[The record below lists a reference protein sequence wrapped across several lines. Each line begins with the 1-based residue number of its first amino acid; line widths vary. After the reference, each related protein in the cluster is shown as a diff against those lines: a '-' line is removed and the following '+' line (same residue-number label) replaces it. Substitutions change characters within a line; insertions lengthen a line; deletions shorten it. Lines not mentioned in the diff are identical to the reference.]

1 MKIPA
6 YHKDLKTLH
15 VNTLKPRAYFIPYD
29 SLEDALSGDRNNS
42 YYLTNLC
49 GTWSFKYF
57 DSYEDVTD
65 ELFSADY
72 TDSSLC
78 DVKVPGNFQLYKV
91 GEFDRPLYSNLM
103 YPFPTDPPFVPEDN
117 PCGVYFKDF
126 DVSEEM
132 LARDS
137 IITFEGVASCFYI
150 YVNGVFAGYSQIS
163 HATSEFDISKYLHLG
178 KNRITVLNVKWCDGS
193 YLEDQDF
200 FRLSGIFREV
210 YILSRNKTRAQD
222 IEIRREISDDLKTA
236 VIKVKCDLTES
247 TSVLYGLSSPSG
259 ELAVQGE
266 AENGEFEIKL
276 ENPLLWNDEAPYI
289 YTLFVTVEDEII
301 PFAVALCKAEIKDKK
316 LLINN
321 KPVKLRGINRHDSSA
336 ENGYAVTLDEMK
348 RDLLLLKSANVNAI
362 RTSHYPND
370 PRFYDLAE
378 ALGFYFINEADI
390 ETHGMGYNNEHE
402 WDWTRWSM
410 LSEIPEW
417 REAYVDRA
425 AHLYE
430 RDKNHGS
437 VIMWSLG
444 NESGCGKNHRA
455 MREYIKGRD
464 KNAIVHYEN
473 AHLEFKAVPEGEDF
487 SDISDVE
494 SRMYAGTKYIEG
506 YLNKPEYTKP
516 FYMCE
521 YVCSMS
527 TGDVYDFWKLVDKYD
542 NFCGG
547 CIWEFCDHAIN
558 IPDENGNARYYY
570 GGDFGDFPNNGICCV
585 DGLVFPDRTPRPGY
599 YDMKKVYE
607 PFRGSYKNGVLTLR
621 SVRYF
626 KAFSDLSLKWVV
638 SENGKKLACGEIES
652 LNIEPQC
659 EKAYTL
665 FDETE
670 FTLSENAFLT
680 VTLHQRNDT
689 PWQKK
694 GYEVGFLQFELPAN
708 SKPEKACASQN
719 NFSYENGER
728 LVTIACGDVTYTFD
742 KPYGRISSIKNG
754 EKELLSAPFT
764 FDIYHPLTYNGG
776 SKDAWLDNHFHK
788 AKQKTYSTTVTETE
802 NGVAVSSSFAFGGPS
817 NPPVLKG
824 TVTYTFRL
832 DGTVNISASGKVREG
847 LPPLPRL
854 GIKLELSNDFE
865 KINYFGLGGT
875 GETYPDRFAAARY
888 GEFNTTVTDSFVH
901 YVRPQENGLHY
912 KTRRLALATESGT
925 SLHVLPY
932 GMKDFSFN
940 ASHISTEQINN
951 ARHDFELCPENKTI
965 LNLDWRFNAI
975 SENGE
980 LDTPE
985 NKRLLKDK
993 DFEFGFSLKI
1003 VNEV

>member
-1 MKIPA
+1 MKTPA

-29 SLEDALSGDRNNS
+29 SLEDALTGDRNNS
-42 YYLTNLC
+42 YYLTSLC
-49 GTWSFKYF
+49 GNWSFKYF
-57 DSYEDVTD
+57 DTYEDVTD
-65 ELFSADY
+65 DLFAADY
-72 TDSSLC
+72 NSNSLPE
-78 DVKVPGNFQLYKV
+78 VEVPGNFQLYKV
-91 GEFDRPLYSNLM
+91 GEYDRPLYSNLM

-126 DVSEEM
+126 TVNEEM
-132 LARDS
+132 LSRDS
-137 IITFEGVASCFYI
+137 IITFEGVASCFYLYI
-150 YVNGVFAGYSQIS
+150 NGAFVGYSQIS

-178 KNRITVLNVKWCDGS
+178 ENRITVLNVKWCDGS

-210 YILSRNKTRAQD
+210 YILSRNKIRAND
-222 IEIRREISDDLKTA
+222 IEIKREISDDLKTA
-236 VIKVKCDLTES
+236 LIKVKCDLTKKA
-247 TSVLYGLSSPSG
+247 TVLYGISSPDGTLIKEG
-259 ELAVQGE
+259 ETTD
-266 AENGEFEIKL
+266 GEFQIEIK
-276 ENPLLWNDEAPYI
+276 NPQLWNDETPYV

-301 PFAVALCKAEIKDKK
+301 PFQTALTKVEIKDKK

-390 ETHGMGYNNEHE
+390 ETHGMGYNNEKD
-402 WDWTRWSM
+402 WDWTRWSL

-425 AHLYE
+425 EHLYE

-455 MREYIKGRD
+455 MREFIKSRD

-473 AHLEFKAVPEGEDF
+473 AHLEFKAVPEGENF
-487 SDISDVE
+487 SDISDIE

-506 YLNKPEYTKP
+506 YLNNPEYTKP

-527 TGDVYDFWKLVDKYD
+527 TGDVYDFWELVDKYD

-547 CIWEFCDHAIN
+547 CIWEFTDHAIN
-558 IPDENGNARYYY
+558 VPDENGNPRYYY
-570 GGDFGDFPNNGICCV
+570 GGDFGDFPNNGTSCI

-599 YDMKKVYE
+599 FDMKKVYE
-607 PFRGSYKNGVLTLR
+607 PFRGSFKDGVLTLK

-626 KAFSDLSLKWVV
+626 KDLSDLSLKWVL
-638 SENGKKLACGEIES
+638 SQNGKAVASGEIATLDIAPQES
-652 LNIEPQC
+652 RD
-659 EKAYTL
+659 YTL
-665 FDETE
+665 FCENE
-670 FTLSENAFLT
+670 FTLKENTFLT
-680 VTLHQRNDT
+680 VTLHQKADT

-694 GYEVGFLQFELPAN
+694 GFEVGFLQFELSQEEADN
-708 SKPEKACASQN
+708 AKKTEKVLSI
-719 NFSYENGER
+719 SDGER
-728 LVTIACGDVTYTFD
+728 FLKVTCGDCQYTFD
-742 KPYGRISSIKNG
+742 KPYGRISSIKKG
-754 EKELLSAPFT
+754 EKELLCEPVT

-776 SKDAWLDNHFHK
+776 SRKIWLDNHFHK
-788 AKQKTYSTTVTETE
+788 AKQKTYSTEITNAENSVTVKT
-802 NGVAVSSSFAFGGPS
+802 SIAFGGPS
-817 NPPVLKG
+817 NPPVFKAD
-824 TVTYTFRL
+824 VVYTFKN
-832 DGTVNISASGKVREG
+832 DGTLSVTAYGKIREN
-847 LPPLPRL
+847 LELLPRL
-854 GIKLELSNDFE
+854 GLKVTLNDDFE
-865 KINYFGLGGT
+865 SINYFGLGGT
-875 GETYPDRFAAARY
+875 GETYPDRYKAARFGKY
-888 GEFNTTVTDSFVH
+888 ETTVTDSFIH

-912 KTRRLALATESGT
+912 KTRRLTLSDSDNTEITVKPLGI
-925 SLHVLPY
+925 
-932 GMKDFSFN
+932 KDFAFK
-940 ASHISTEQINN
+940 ASHISSAQIDEKK
-951 ARHDFELCPENKTI
+951 HDFELQSEHKTI

-985 NKRLLKDK
+985 NKRILKEK
-993 DFEFGFSLKI
+993 DFSFGFVFEIK
-1003 VNEV
+1003 

>member
-42 YYLTNLC
+42 YYLTSLC
-49 GTWSFKYF
+49 ENWSFKYF
-57 DSYEDVTD
+57 DTYEDVTD
-65 ELFSADY
+65 ELFFADY
-72 TDSSLC
+72 DTSALPE
-78 DVKVPGNFQLYKV
+78 VQVPGNFQLYKI
-91 GEFDRPLYSNLM
+91 GEYDRPLYSNLM

-126 DVSEEM
+126 TVTEEM
-132 LARDS
+132 LSRDS
-137 IITFEGVASCFYI
+137 IITFEGVASCFYL
-150 YVNGVFAGYSQIS
+150 YVNGHFAGYSQIS
-163 HATSEFDISKYLHLG
+163 HATSEFNISEYLHAG
-178 KNRITVLNVKWCDGS
+178 ENRITVLNVKWCDGS

-210 YILSRNKTRAQD
+210 YILSRNKIRAND
-222 IEIRREISDDLKTA
+222 IEIRREFNDDLSEA
-236 VIKVKCDLTES
+236 VLKVKCDLTEK
-247 TSVLYGLSSPSG
+247 TTVLYGLSSPSG
-259 ELAVQGE
+259 ELLAQGE
-266 AENGEFEIKL
+266 AENGSFDIKI
-276 ENPLLWNDEAPYI
+276 EKPLLWNDETPYV

-301 PFAVALCKAEIKDKK
+301 PFQTALVKAEIKDKK

-336 ENGYAVTLDEMK
+336 ENGYAVTVDEMK

-390 ETHGMGYNNEHE
+390 ETHGMGYNNEKE
-402 WDWTRWSM
+402 WDWTRWSL

-430 RDKNHGS
+430 RDKNRGS

-473 AHLEFKAVPEGEDF
+473 AHLEFKAVPEGENF

-494 SRMYAGTKYIEG
+494 SRMYAGTEYIEG
-506 YLNKPEYTKP
+506 YLNNPEYTKP

-527 TGDVYDFWKLVDKYD
+527 TGDVYDFWKLVDKYE

-558 IPDENGNARYYY
+558 VPDENGNPRYYY
-570 GGDFGDFPNNGICCV
+570 GGDFGDFPNNGICCI

-607 PFRGSYKNGVLTLR
+607 PFRGSYKDGVLKIK

-626 KAFSDLSLKWVV
+626 KSLSDLSLKWVI
-638 SENGKKLACGEIES
+638 SENGKTVAEGDIES
-652 LNIEPQC
+652 LDIKPQE
-659 EKAYTL
+659 EKSYTL
-665 FDETE
+665 FKESDYS
-670 FTLSENAFLT
+670 LGENAFLT
-680 VTLHQRNDT
+680 VSFCQRNDT

-694 GYEVGFLQFELPAN
+694 GYEVGFLQFELPI
-708 SKPEKACASQN
+708 SKEASTDAFEKLPLESVD
-719 NFSYENGER
+719 GER
-728 LVTIACGDVTYTFD
+728 FAEIICGDIKYTFD
-742 KPYGRISSIKNG
+742 KPYGRISGIQKNG
-754 EKELLSAPFT
+754 EELLLAPVT

-776 SKDAWLDNHFHK
+776 SRATWLDNHFHK
-788 AKQKTYSTTVTETE
+788 AVQKTYSTEILKNTDNIEIVTKI
-802 NGVAVSSSFAFGGPS
+802 AFGGPS
-817 NPPVLKG
+817 NPPAFKA
-824 TVTYTFRL
+824 TVTYTFKN
-832 DGTVNISASGKVREG
+832 DGSFTVTSDGKIRES
-847 LPPLPRL
+847 LALLPRL
-854 GIKLELSNDFE
+854 GLKITLKKDFE
-865 KINYFGLGGT
+865 NLSYFGLGGT
-875 GETYPDRFAAARY
+875 GETYPDRYEAARF
-888 GEFNTTVTDSFVH
+888 GEYETTVTDNFVH
-901 YVRPQENGLHY
+901 YVRPQENGLHF
-912 KTRRLALATESGT
+912 KTRRL
-925 SLHVLPY
+925 SLSAPEKAELLVKPF
-932 GMKDFSFN
+932 GMKDFAFN
-940 ASHISTEQINN
+940 ASHISAEQIDS
-951 ARHDFELCPENKTI
+951 ARHDFELENEHKTI

-975 SENGE
+975 SESGE
-980 LDTPE
+980 RDTKE
-985 NKRLLKDK
+985 NNRLLDDK
-993 DFEFGFSLKI
+993 EFSFGFDIKI
-1003 VNEV
+1003 V